1 MDVAAVLS
9 AHEGLWEQRAV
20 VLREWQL
27 TVRRREQVV
36 VRRDRHRVAIDT
48 ELTRASRGLTA
59 RQRAWAQQHATY
71 ETRPKDR
78 TGRRVLVT
86 WTYHRNRIE
95 TTAAK
100 WAPVLEADTIAI
112 AQADAALAAAT
123 TAVLNAWGPDA
134 PAATGRT
141 RRQLSAMTRC
151 HAPSA

>member
-1 MDVAAVLS
+1 
-9 AHEGLWEQRAV
+9 